1 MTTLA
6 GKTIVITGSG
16 SGIGAGIA
24 ELAAVKGAMVFVTD
38 YDPAA
43 AHRVADGILAAGGQA
58 EAMHL
63 DVCDAVGCAGVFEE
77 LARRGTTANCLVNSA
92 GITIR
97 SAFVDLDPA
106 AWRKVLDTNLTGT
119 MTMAQHFVRRL
130 DGQPGAI
137 VNIGSVMGQ
146 FAAPNLAPYIA
157 SKGAIGMFTLALA
170 TELAGQNLR
179 VNAVNPGYIETEMTR
194 LAFKVPRFAKAVL
207 DRTPMRRYGTPRD
220 IANVVTFLLSDEAAF
235 VTGQVINVDG
245 GMTAGDTTLSSPT
258 RDEMAA
264 AGN

>member
-1 MTTLA
+1 MKPLD
-6 GKTIVITGSG
+6 GKVVVITGAG
-16 SGIGAGIA
+16 SGIGAGVA
-24 ELAAVKGAMVFVTD
+24 QVAAAKGAMVFVTD

-43 AHRVADGILAAGGQA
+43 ADRVAKGILATGGKA
-58 EAMHL
+58 EATHI
-63 DVCDAVGCAGVFEE
+63 DVCDTNRSAAFFDD
-77 LARRGTTANCLVNSA
+77 LAERGIRANGLVNSA

-119 MTMAQHFVRRL
+119 MTMSQQFVRRL
-130 DGQPGAI
+130 DGAQGAI

-146 FAAPNLAPYIA
+146 FAAPNLSPYVA
-157 SKGAIGMFTLALA
+157 SKGAIGMFTRALA
-170 TELAGQNLR
+170 TELAGQGLR

-194 LAFKVPRFAKAVL
+194 IAFKVPRFAQAVL
-207 DRTPMRRYGTPRD
+207 DRTPMRRYGKPHD
-220 IANVVTFLLSDEAAF
+220 VANVVAFLLSDEAAF
-235 VTGQVINVDG
+235 VTGQVITVDG

-258 RDEMAA
+258 RDEMAQ

>member
-1 MTTLA
+1 MKPLD
-6 GKTIVITGSG
+6 GKTIVITGAG

-24 ELAAVKGAMVFVTD
+24 EVAARKGATVWVTD

-43 AHRVADGILAAGGQA
+43 ADRVSGAILAAGGRAQA
-58 EAMHL
+58 AHL
-63 DVCDAVGCAGVFEE
+63 DVCDTEGCAGFFED
-77 LARRGTTANCLVNSA
+77 LARRGIVANGLVNSA

-97 SAFVDLDPA
+97 SAFVDLDPV

-130 DGQPGAI
+130 DGAPGAI

-146 FAAPNLAPYIA
+146 FAAPNLTPYVA
-157 SKGAIGMFTLALA
+157 SKGAISMFTRALA
-170 TELAGQNLR
+170 TELAEQGLR

-194 LAFKVPRFAKAVL
+194 IAFKVPRFAQAVL
-207 DRTPMRRYGTPRD
+207 DRTPMRRYGKPQD
-220 IANVVTFLLSDEAAF
+220 VANVVAFLLSDEAAF
-235 VTGQVINVDG
+235 VTGQVITVDG

-258 RDEMAA
+258 RDEMAQ